1 MVDFSRFDLIENRLD
16 RIEAIVESNALT
28 VQGLSQRIDSN
39 AKSIAA
45 NSDQTAQ
52 TERVLSE
59 AIGRTLAVV
68 ERIEERAEEDRINF
82 QEYRERNDAQMN
94 SLNAAVER
102 LDAILDRLI
111 SN

>member
-1 MVDFSRFDLIENRLD
+1 MTNFNQFDLIQNRLD
-16 RIEAIVESNALT
+16 RVEAITESNA
-28 VQGLSQRIDSN
+28 R
-39 AKSIAA
+39 AIAA
-45 NSDQTAQ
+45 NSDQLAQ

-59 AIGRTLAVV
+59 AIGRSLAVV
-68 ERIEERAEEDRINF
+68 DGLRERAEEDRVNF

-111 SN
+111 SNQD

>member
-1 MVDFSRFDLIENRLD
+1 MTNFNQFDLIQNRLD
-16 RIEAIVESNALT
+16 RVEAITESNAK
-28 VQGLSQRIDSN
+28 
-39 AKSIAA
+39 AIAA
-45 NSDQTAQ
+45 NSDQLAQ

-68 ERIEERAEEDRINF
+68 ERIEERAEEDRVNF
-82 QEYRERNDAQMN
+82 QEYRERNDAQMA

-111 SN
+111 RQE

>member
-1 MVDFSRFDLIENRLD
+1 M
-16 RIEAIVESNALT
+16 
-28 VQGLSQRIDSN
+28 
-39 AKSIAA
+39 
-45 NSDQTAQ
+45 
-52 TERVLSE
+52 LSE

-68 ERIEERAEEDRINF
+68 ERIEERAEEERINF

>member
-16 RIEAIVESNALT
+16 RIEAIV
-28 VQGLSQRIDSN
+28 DSN
-39 AKSIAA
+39 ARSIAA
-45 NSDQTAQ
+45 NSDQLAQ

-59 AIGRTLAVV
+59 AIGRSLALADGL
-68 ERIEERAEEDRINF
+68 RERAEEDRVNF

-111 SN
+111 SNQN

>member
-1 MVDFSRFDLIENRLD
+1 MTNFNQFDLIQNRLD
-16 RIEAIVESNALT
+16 RVEAITESNA
-28 VQGLSQRIDSN
+28 R
-39 AKSIAA
+39 AIAA

-68 ERIEERAEEDRINF
+68 ERIEERAEEDRVNF

-111 SN
+111 SNQD